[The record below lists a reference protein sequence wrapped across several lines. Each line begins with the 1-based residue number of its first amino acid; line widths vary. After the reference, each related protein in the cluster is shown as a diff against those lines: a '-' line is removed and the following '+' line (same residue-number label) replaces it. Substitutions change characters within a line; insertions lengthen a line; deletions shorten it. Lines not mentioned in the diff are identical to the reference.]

1 SALHRKASRCRTRF
15 KMASNLVKSTAR
27 TVKPLLSLD
36 QGEARR
42 RVLNLYKAWY
52 RQMPSIVKMYD
63 IPVTA
68 EQGRTKLRQEFLRN
82 KHVRDIRSIDLL
94 LFCCW
99 IPSPLQG
106 QMELVETLKIF
117 KQKSHVMAFFKDTVE
132 PKPADFM
139 SKFLSGQ

>member
-1 SALHRKASRCRTRF
+1 
-15 KMASNLVKSTAR
+15 MASNLVKSTAR

-42 RVLNLYKAWY
+42 RALNLYKAWY

-82 KHVRDIRSIDLL
+82 KHVRDIRTIDLL
-94 LFCCW
+94 V
-99 IPSPLQG
+99 IKG

>member
-1 SALHRKASRCRTRF
+1 
-15 KMASNLVKSTAR
+15 
-27 TVKPLLSLD
+27 
-36 QGEARR
+36 
-42 RVLNLYKAWY
+42 
-52 RQMPSIVKMYD
+52 MYD

-68 EQGRTKLRQEFLRN
+68 EQGRSKLRQEFLKN

-94 LFCCW
+94 VIKANPVDL
-99 IPSPLQG
+99 PLPWGLSVLYPNGSLKGPRLGDPVLVRG

>member
-1 SALHRKASRCRTRF
+1 
-15 KMASNLVKSTAR
+15 MASNLLKPTAR

-68 EQGRTKLRQEFLRN
+68 EQGRSKLRQEFLKN

-94 LFCCW
+94 V
-99 IPSPLQG
+99 IKG